1 MNKLRNE
8 IVVYWKFEAKKL
20 VCGIYVVFV
29 LVCWR

>member
-8 IVVYWKFEAKKL
+8 IVVYWKFEAKL